1 MKKSMNSSKIRYM
14 KRHIQQVNPSNLLK
28 VAIIRNFSN
37 QNKYSIE
44 ATRITKEKL
53 VLLTTK
59 LRIIRDQYQ
68 VLLRIQRDKDKIV
81 RGNKIMMI
89 IMNIIKNMVMFRC
102 SRLRTFSNNFKDLFR
117 TNSPKLK

>member
-1 MKKSMNSSKIRYM
+1 MNSSKIRYM

-81 RGNKIMMI
+81 RGNKIMVI